1 MAEKANAPLD
11 DMMMAM
17 DVVDTLRH
25 DEALVSRELGAEQ
38 RDSQMIERLRDIY
51 AAQGIDVPD
60 HILVAGVEGLK
71 EDRFVYAPPSSG
83 PMRLLAL
90 VYINRLTWSKWAA
103 IAIVACVILLAG
115 WQFLIVGP
123 RESARQALALELS
136 EEIPASLTS
145 LQKRIGELTSEPS
158 VLSDA
163 ERIAGNGRV
172 AAEDAQAETARK
184 AVSELRA
191 LSSDLASVF
200 EVRIVSRP
208 GIPTG
213 VTRIPEVNQNTRNY
227 YLVVEAIGPDGAALE
242 RSILSEEDG
251 KFKTVTQWAQ
261 RVPKATFDK
270 IRDDKAADG
279 IVQESLLGVKS
290 RGHRTIDWT
299 SAVEEGAITS
309 W

>member
-25 DEALVSRELGAEQ
+25 DEALVSRELGAER
-38 RDSQMIERLRDIY
+38 RDSQMIERLREIY
-51 AAQGIDVPD
+51 TAQGIDVPD

-90 VYINRLTWSKWAA
+90 VYINRLIWSKWVT
-103 IAIVACVILLAG
+103 IVVVACVILFAG
-115 WQFLIVGP
+115 WQYLIVGP
-123 RESARQALALELS
+123 RENARQSLAVELS
-136 EEIPASLTS
+136 EEIPATLTS
-145 LQKRIGELTSEPS
+145 LQERISELTSEPV
-158 VLSDA
+158 VLADA
-163 ERIAGNGRV
+163 ERIADNGRA
-172 AAEDAQAETARK
+172 AAEDAQADAARK
-184 AVSELRA
+184 AVSDLRG
-191 LSSDLASVF
+191 LSSDLAAIF

-213 VTRIPEVNQNTRNY
+213 VTRIPDVNQDTSNY

-242 RSILSEEDG
+242 RSIISEEDG
-251 KFKTVTQWAQ
+251 KIKTVTQWAQ

-270 IRDDKAADG
+270 VRDDKAADG
-279 IVQESLLGVKS
+279 IVQKSLLGMKS
-290 RGHRTIDWT
+290 RGQREIDWT